1 MAAYGDGTHHVRLK
15 VLDCPISPSFSLNN
29 FVSRSPQRNPDV
41 PPAYYLV
48 SPCRLR
54 MVEVVRHVVE
64 FGDFGEANEVQIP
77 HNDRIPLLQCFA
89 PLFST
94 AFKLELL

>member
-1 MAAYGDGTHHVRLK
+1 MAAYGDGTHHVCLK
-15 VLDCPISPSFSLNN
+15 ILDCPISTSFSLDN

-54 MVEVVRHVVE
+54 MVEVVRYVVE
-64 FGDFGEANEVQIP
+64 FGDFGEANGVQIP
-77 HNDRIPLLQCFA
+77 HNDHIPLL
-89 PLFST
+89 
-94 AFKLELL
+94 